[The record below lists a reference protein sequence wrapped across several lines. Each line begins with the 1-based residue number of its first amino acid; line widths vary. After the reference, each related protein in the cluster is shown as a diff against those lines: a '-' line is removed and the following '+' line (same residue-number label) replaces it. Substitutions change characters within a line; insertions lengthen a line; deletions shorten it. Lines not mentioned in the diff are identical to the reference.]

1 MDLGKTINSIGNS
14 LQKAKRLGN
23 NLAQKKAAET
33 KPSKSGT
40 GVHSPSSFGVNADAQ
55 PATARMAGGVGL
67 QKLAATVIHTG
78 INKFVMPQVEK
89 SMNGLVQ
96 NIKKD
101 LQNKDH
107 ISKGGTFMHK
117 PSVSM

>member
-33 KPSKSGT
+33 KLSKSGT
-40 GVHSPSSFGVNADAQ
+40 GVHSPGSFGVNIDTQ

-78 INKFVMPQVEK
+78 INKYAMPQIDKFMTNIAED
-89 SMNGLVQ
+89 
-96 NIKKD
+96 IKKG
-101 LQNKDH
+101 
-107 ISKGGTFMHK
+107 SAKGTKAKAIAGY
-117 PSVSM
+117 